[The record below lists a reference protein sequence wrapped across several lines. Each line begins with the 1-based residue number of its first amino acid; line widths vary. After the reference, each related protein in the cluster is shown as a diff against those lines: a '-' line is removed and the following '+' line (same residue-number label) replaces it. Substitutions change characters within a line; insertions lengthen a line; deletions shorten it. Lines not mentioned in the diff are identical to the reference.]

1 MSEPN
6 VFAGMWNLIYDTIRA
21 FWAITEP
28 RIEQA
33 AREKNVPG
41 ELYYYG
47 ELGLYHFSRARF
59 QKRDPFSNP
68 AQFDHAFEKLA
79 ADDWIVPENENEY
92 RVTDRARAAARE
104 IVGVGDDYLGTLEL
118 VSAQDAERLKELL
131 QTIVAAS
138 RVASEPPEK
147 WASVTR
153 FRVADETRPLLAQ
166 IREALM
172 DLFAYR
178 DDSHMSAWRGYPVS
192 GIAWNAF
199 GMIWN
204 GVAFSPEQIAEQA
217 WFRGYT
223 AQDYRGALD
232 ELRRRGWI
240 DETAQITPIGK
251 KLRDVV
257 EQLTDAYFYAPW
269 LALRENEVQELRLRL
284 LELRNQL
291 ENVG

>member
-1 MSEPN
+1 MSDSN
-6 VFAGMWNLIYDTIRA
+6 SYTGMWNLIYDTIRA

-33 AREKNVPG
+33 AREKNVPS

-47 ELGLYHFSRARF
+47 ELGLYDFSRARF

-68 AQFDHAFEKLA
+68 AQFDQTFVKLA
-79 ADDWIVPENENEY
+79 ADDWIVLQNENEY
-92 RVTDRARAAARE
+92 HVTDRARAAARE
-104 IVGVGDDYLGTLEL
+104 IITAADDYLGTLEL
-118 VSAQDAERLKELL
+118 LSAQDAERLKELL
-131 QTIVAAS
+131 QTL
-138 RVASEPPEK
+138 VASSRIAAEPPQK

-153 FRVADETRPLLAQ
+153 FRVADESSPLLAQ

-172 DLFAYR
+172 DIFAYR

-204 GVAFSPEQIAEQA
+204 GSAFSPEQMAEQA
-217 WFRGYT
+217 WFRGYNVE
-223 AQDYRGALD
+223 DYRGALD
-232 ELRRRGWI
+232 ELHKRGWI
-240 DETAQITPIGK
+240 DETAQLTPIGK

-257 EQLTDAYFYAPW
+257 EQLTDAYFYTPW
-269 LALRENEVQELRLRL
+269 LALREDEVQELRLRL

-291 ENVG
+291 GNVS